1 LPIGPGTGLRQ
12 VSVIPHTSAVTQQQY
27 GPPAPVPP
35 PVPPPAKGSRK
46 KIWIGAAAVSVLLLA
61 GCCAGGALLMRGQG
75 GTDAGGRDGT
85 AVSAADYARTLGEV
99 DASLKGPFAELAAG
113 DRAGYASS
121 AAGLRAGAD
130 KLDGVIPPE
139 SATGAHGTLV
149 TALRGLADDAEDA
162 AGAKPKC
169 PAAAPLAELLGS
181 DRAEDVREQSKAL
194 AAKDATF
201 RIGSFLP
208 ARPKEQNRR
217 LGTGTFVTKKS
228 GSGAGDLV
236 IKNGAG
242 DTTVSLVP
250 KGTKKPN
257 FTVYVRANAKH
268 TVKNIRSGTYQVFA
282 AAGEDWD
289 PGRKGFTRDCSFTK
303 FDDDFAMEP
312 GVIWTITLTQVV
324 GGNASTSDVD
334 PNAFPTG

>member
-1 LPIGPGTGLRQ
+1 M
-12 VSVIPHTSAVTQQQY
+12 TQQY
-27 GPPAPVPP
+27 DGTPP
-35 PVPPPAKGSRK
+35 PVPPPAVPPPATGSK
-46 KIWIGAAAVSVLLLA
+46 KKLWIGAAAVSALLLA
-61 GCCAGGALLMRGQG
+61 GCCAGGALLVRSQG
-75 GTDAGGRDGT
+75 GKDAGGRDGS
-85 AVSAADYARTLGEV
+85 AVSPADYAKTLGEV
-99 DASLKGPFAELAAG
+99 DSSLKDPFAKLAAG
-113 DRAGYASS
+113 DQIGYAKS

-169 PAAAPLAELLGS
+169 PAASPVAELLGS
-181 DRAEDVREQSKAL
+181 DRAEDIREQAKAL

-217 LGTGTFVTKKS
+217 LATGTFVTKKS
-228 GSGAGDLV
+228 GSGSGDLV
-236 IKNGAG
+236 IENGAG

-257 FTVYVRANAKH
+257 FTVYVRAKAKH
-268 TVKNIRSGTYQVFA
+268 TVKNIKSGTYEIFA
-282 AAGEDWD
+282 AAGQDWD
-289 PGRKGFTRDCSFTK
+289 GGRKGFTRDCSFTK
-303 FDDDFAMEP
+303 FDDDFKFEP

-334 PNAFPTG
+334 PNSFPGS